1 MLRELYTF
9 SILRLATL
17 LEERIISL
25 ISQVWKGKLGGVS
38 TLANGL
44 TRLARFSALCLSC
57 SSFWLQLW
65 WTAFLSPTFGPGT
78 SWKEKGVSIC
88 KSSEV
93 HRKVINIVVTLPPAG
108 PRKEIMNDVA
118 IWKQETLLT
127 TVEQGLPKNAVW
139 ASVRMLFYKRNK
151 IKPNP
156 NLGSYNNYIS
166 SSRVLP
172 SAKEGERR
180 EGDPNTQAKRAI
192 R

>member
-1 MLRELYTF
+1 MLRELYAF
-9 SILRLATL
+9 SILRLVTL
-17 LEERIISL
+17 LEKRIISL
-25 ISQVWKGKLGGVS
+25 IAQVWERKAMRGFP
-38 TLANGL
+38 LANGL

-65 WTAFLSPTFGPGT
+65 WTAFLSSTFGPGT
-78 SWKEKGVSIC
+78 YWKEKGVFIC

-93 HRKVINIVVTLPPAG
+93 HRKVINIVVTLSLAS

-127 TVEQGLPKNAVW
+127 TVEQGLAKNAVW
-139 ASVRMLFYKRNK
+139 VSVRMLFYKRNK

-156 NLGSYNNYIS
+156 NLGSYSNYVS

-172 SAKEGERR
+172 SAEDGERR
-180 EGDPNTQAKRAI
+180 EGDPDTQAKRAI
-192 R
+192 H